1 MVQGE
6 EITFSVDVGM
16 RSTTNN
22 KKQKMD
28 TVRLNVEI
36 SNEIHQWLKMKAV
49 LERTT
54 IRELVE
60 NAVVEM
66 LKSNR

>member
-36 SNEIHQWLKMKAV
+36 SNEIHQRLKMKAV